1 LVNTDQALIIKPIE
15 NSSLASK
22 MEEYI
27 KAFQSGDTQL
37 QGEIGEE
44 MAEML
49 AKEINNTTVLNIKL
63 NNSGNGFDVIQFEN
77 GLESTK
83 KIRIFESK
91 PMNDNS
97 VVLPKTV
104 TKGIQMGDDWIDAT
118 IQEMRSSQDNNVANI
133 GNILFQNQTQ
143 IERYV
148 FTVDKDLKQIII
160 VKLENFK

>member
-1 LVNTDQALIIKPIE
+1 
-15 NSSLASK
+15 